1 MSLFKFEYEDYFK
14 KEMKDGDD
22 FLSYY
27 DKIDIVDFT
36 YVPQLEMFT
45 YPCPCG
51 DTFTITLDDLRA
63 GETIARCNSC
73 SLLVHVVYSE
83 SDIAKYGE

>member
-1 MSLFKFEYEDYFK
+1 MSEFKSMYEEYFK
-14 KEMKDGDD
+14 NEVKNGDD

-27 DKIDIVDFT
+27 DQVDIVDFT
-36 YVPQLEMFT
+36 YNSTLELFT

-51 DTFTITLDDLRA
+51 DIFTISLDDLKF

-73 SLLVHVVYSE
+73 SLLVNVIYTE
-83 SDIAKYGE
+83 KDLMKYN